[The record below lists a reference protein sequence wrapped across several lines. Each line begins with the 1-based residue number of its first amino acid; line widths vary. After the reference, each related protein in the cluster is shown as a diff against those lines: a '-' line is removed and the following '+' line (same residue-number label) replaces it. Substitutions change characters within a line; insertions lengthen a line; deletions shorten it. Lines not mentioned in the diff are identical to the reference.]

1 MCIVCSFLTI
11 HVVGFGIVT
20 GSFSEYHLARLQ
32 MIMRVCFCCFFS
44 SGLHYA
50 GVSPKTFRGT
60 EDTNLPF
67 CAGLAPV
74 CVHQNLCEC
83 TMAVQYLYQSLCV
96 VIMMREKIDGRNL
109 SLLISPFDSLG
120 HQADLY
126 SGAIFLTQ
134 AMPELNLYVAV
145 IILLGVSAIFT
156 IGGEGV
162 R

>member
-1 MCIVCSFLTI
+1 MYRLFFPDYPRCRVWYSHGFVFRVSPCSSSNDHAGLFL
-11 HVVGFGIVT
+11 
-20 GSFSEYHLARLQ
+20 
-32 MIMRVCFCCFFS
+32 FFS

-50 GVSPKTFRGT
+50 GVPPKTFRGT
-60 EDTNLPF
+60 EDTNLSF
-67 CAGLAPV
+67 CAGLAAV

-83 TMAVQYLYQSLCV
+83 TISVLYLYQSICV
-96 VIMMREKIDGRNL
+96 VIMMRERIDGRTL